1 MKGTGMSMRHSRHP
15 ATRLHVESRMTVPVM
30 TGLRSEMRKEAQF
43 ESLAEAFHAQTM
55 TRIPIARIETTGQLV
70 VLAVVHLIA
79 FGLLCC
85 CAPTQSRKTKG
96 IENPANLAARL
107 PGPLGSLRFSLIDQF
122 LFVSGCPYKK
132 GSFVFKKVI
141 L

>member
-15 ATRLHVESRMTVPVM
+15 ATRLHVESRMTVPM
-30 TGLRSEMRKEAQF
+30 TGLRSKMRKEAQF
-43 ESLAEAFHAQTM
+43 ESLAEAFNAQTM

-85 CAPTQSRKTKG
+85 CAPTQSRKTMG
-96 IENPANLAARL
+96 IENSANLAARL
-107 PGPLGSLRFSLIDQF
+107 PGPLVHFNS
-122 LFVSGCPYKK
+122 V
-132 GSFVFKKVI
+132 
-141 L
+141 

>member
-30 TGLRSEMRKEAQF
+30 TGLRPKMRKEAQF
-43 ESLAEAFHAQTM
+43 ESLAKAFNAQTM
-55 TRIPIARIETTGQLV
+55 TQIPIARIETTGQLV
-70 VLAVVHLIA
+70 VLAVVHLMT

-85 CAPTQSRKTKG
+85 CAPTQSRKTIG

-107 PGPLGSLRFSLIDQF
+107 PGPLVRFGS
-122 LFVSGCPYKK
+122 V
-132 GSFVFKKVI
+132 
-141 L
+141 